1 MPRWSLEARERQRQ
15 QIQKWKPWEHS
26 TGAKTPE
33 GKERSKMNAL
43 KHGLRSQEMIDLMR
57 GLSLKN
63 FLKNFDF
70 D

>member
-33 GKERSKMNAL
+33 GKERSKKNAF
-43 KHGLRSQEMIDLMR
+43 KHGLRSQEMIDSITFFSITPHL
-57 GLSLKN
+57 N
-63 FLKNFDF
+63 
-70 D
+70 